1 MMKVSEYMNEDNKR
15 MAKIWVDLGINF
27 VYCYEDKELT
37 RVINCVGH
45 SMQYAEDAAENW
57 VSKIGAFTV

>member
-1 MMKVSEYMNEDNKR
+1 MRVSEYTNEDGTR
-15 MAKIWVDLGINF
+15 VSKIWHDLGINF
-27 VYCYEDKELT
+27 VYCYEDGKLQ

-57 VSKIGAFTV
+57 ATNVGVFT

>member
-45 SMQYAEDAAENW
+45 STQYAEDAAENW
-57 VSKIGAFTV
+57 VSKIGAFA

>member
-1 MMKVSEYMNEDNKR
+1 MMRVSEYTNDEGTR
-15 MAKIWVDLGINF
+15 VAKIWVDLGINF
-27 VYCYEDKELT
+27 VYCYENGELT

-57 VSKIGAFTV
+57 VGKIGAFV